1 MVVRILTFCA
11 AFLTGLAV
19 LIGINVIK
27 AINPFL
33 PWEYP
38 VLRFFIGMTFP
49 GGARPSLHYLSLVA
63 ETWVP
68 FLAAFLVAYVLTKR
82 RARFYGAIAIYLSF
96 LVWAAGM
103 VVLACAGLPLATAQN
118 VGLAGTF
125 LGGLYFYLWLV
136 SPVPSA

>member
-11 AFLTGLAV
+11 AFLSGLAV

-49 GGARPSLHYLSLVA
+49 GGAPHSLHYLSLVA
-63 ETWVP
+63 ETWIP

-82 RARFYGAIAIYLSF
+82 RARFYGAIAIYLAF
-96 LVWAAGM
+96 LAWGAGM
-103 VVLACAGLPLATAQN
+103 VLLVGEGMSIHVAQN
-118 VGLAGTF
+118 LGLAGTF
-125 LGGLYFYLWLV
+125 LGGLYLYLWLV